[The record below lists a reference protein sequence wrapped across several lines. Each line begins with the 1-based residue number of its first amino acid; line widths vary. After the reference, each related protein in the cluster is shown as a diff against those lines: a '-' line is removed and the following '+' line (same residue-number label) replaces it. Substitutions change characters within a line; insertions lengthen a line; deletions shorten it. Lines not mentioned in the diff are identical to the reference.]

1 MHITVIVLTLL
12 CRQFTRWY
20 HQWWRCLRM
29 NPHQRKEQIRFS
41 DRWTLTMMV
50 RLVFY
55 FMCLL
60 LWRVFVA
67 VNKWLMVRMGYT
79 TMLNKIS
86 IDHYLERNYH
96 IKTAK
101 NIVTS
106 WKISY
111 VIAFDIIHLH
121 TSQFG
126 EQQEIWKMGDRE
138 RKRQREKQDVI

>member
-1 MHITVIVLTLL
+1 
-12 CRQFTRWY
+12 
-20 HQWWRCLRM
+20 
-29 NPHQRKEQIRFS
+29 
-41 DRWTLTMMV
+41 
-50 RLVFY
+50 
-55 FMCLL
+55 
-60 LWRVFVA
+60 
-67 VNKWLMVRMGYT
+67 MVRMGYT